1 MGVVS
6 LVLKRKNV
14 GTKQIG
20 IPRRK
25 RKMFSDL
32 QSEGSV
38 IRHFLSLSL
47 SVWLNY
53 ALQNAKNKMSYVRVW
68 ASIKTT
74 THFLYEVS
82 PAITTSFSSCVV
94 ILRENKKKAKEKKEL
109 TCLPGNLSFSSFRFA
124 FSFYRFS
131 PSRCPFFL
139 HFFYECACDART
151 TTQSSHT
158 NENEDWQRKKLH
170 ALVV

>member
-94 ILRENKKKAKEKKEL
+94 ILRENKKKSERKRADL
-109 TCLPGNLSFSSFRFA
+109 FARQFVIFLLSFRVLLLSFFSQSMSFLSSFLLRMCVWRA
-124 FSFYRFS
+124 DDYAK
-131 PSRCPFFL
+131 L
-139 HFFYECACDART
+139 
-151 TTQSSHT
+151 SH
-158 NENEDWQRKKLH
+158 
-170 ALVV
+170 